1 MIHFFSHIRKSVS
14 LKIGLAVTTL
24 LMLSCTAFAQS
35 SCGFFDPK
43 VTFSDGSNAC
53 LSEFPFFSRKG
64 LLQSFPDHIQLAKS
78 HKDYAIAIPAN
89 PDRCPFVRFTAWDT
103 TAASQNALPRCQER
117 MDADLV
123 KNTTYKD
130 CRCDVLIDSGKTKLN
145 RTEFAGRLSSVEYFL
160 TTNNTV
166 EQARKAEEERQAK
179 AKREAEE
186 ERQAKAKR
194 EAEEQRQAKAKLE
207 DEERKKNEIK
217 IAIPGP
223 SNENR
228 PVAGPSIYTDRVA
241 LVVGNKNYITR
252 PLENPINDARAMRS
266 RLTALGFKVIY
277 FENLKVNEI
286 GDVMEKVANAIRP
299 GSVFVFFYAG
309 HGTQIDG
316 ENMFPAVDAKLTSA
330 FQLPTQSLDLNRVIR
345 IAESQK
351 ATIRIMI
358 LDACRDNPWQVVSQN
373 KRSIGSG
380 LAKVDPAE
388 GTIVLHAT
396 RAGGVA
402 ADTSEGNNGLFTHHI
417 LRHLDTQKLPI
428 EQLFK
433 RVSSDVKQASKGTQ
447 VPWTEGQIEGEFTFR
462 ER

>member
-1 MIHFFSHIRKSVS
+1 MNALKSHMFFSFINIKLFMNRCLFSIVI
-14 LKIGLAVTTL
+14 LFPF
-24 LMLSCTAFAQS
+24 TAFAQS
-35 SCGFFDPK
+35 SCGFNEPK

-64 LLQSFPDHIQLAKS
+64 LLQSFPDHIQVAKRY
-78 HKDYAIAIPAN
+78 KDYAIAIPAN
-89 PDRCPFVRFTAWDT
+89 PERCPFVRFTAWDT
-103 TAASQNALPRCQER
+103 TAASQNALPRCQEC
-117 MDADLV
+117 MDAELV

-145 RTEFAGRLSSVEYFL
+145 RMEFAGRLSSVEYFL

-166 EQARKAEEERQAK
+166 EQARKAEEE
-179 AKREAEE
+179 
-186 ERQAKAKR
+186 
-194 EAEEQRQAKAKLE
+194 
-207 DEERKKNEIK
+207 ERKKKEIK

-358 LDACRDNPWQVVSQN
+358 LDACRDNPWQLVTQS

-402 ADTSEGNNGLFTHHI
+402 ADASEGNNGLFTHHL

-433 RVSSDVKQASKGTQ
+433 RVSSDVKQASKGSQ

>member
-1 MIHFFSHIRKSVS
+1 MKALKSHMIFSFININFFMTRFVF
-14 LKIGLAVTTL
+14 LVV
-24 LMLSCTAFAQS
+24 MLFPFTAFAQS
-35 SCGFFDPK
+35 SCGFNEPK

-64 LLQSFPDHIQLAKS
+64 LLQSFPDHIQLAKRY
-78 HKDYAIAIPAN
+78 KDYAIAIPAN

-103 TAASQNALPRCQER
+103 PTASQNALPRCQER
-117 MDADLV
+117 MDAELV

-145 RTEFAGRLSSVEYFL
+145 RTEFAGRLSAVEYFL

-166 EQARKAEEERQAK
+166 QQARKAEEERQAK

-186 ERQAKAKR
+186 
-194 EAEEQRQAKAKLE
+194 
-207 DEERKKNEIK
+207 RKKNEIK
-217 IAIPGP
+217 IAIPG

-286 GDVMEKVANAIRP
+286 GDVMEKVANAIKP

-316 ENMFPAVDAKLTSA
+316 ENMFPAVVAKLTSA

-358 LDACRDNPWQVVSQN
+358 LDACRDNPWQVVTQS

-402 ADTSEGNNGLFTHHI
+402 ADTSEGNNGLFTHHL

>member
-1 MIHFFSHIRKSVS
+1 MKALKHHMIFSFISIK
-14 LKIGLAVTTL
+14 L
-24 LMLSCTAFAQS
+24 LITRCLFSIVILFPFTAFAQS
-35 SCGFFDPK
+35 SCGFIEPR
-43 VTFSDGSNAC
+43 VTFPDGSNAC

-64 LLQSFPDHIQLAKS
+64 LLQSFPDHIQVAKRF
-78 HKDYAIAIPAN
+78 KDYAIAIPAN

-117 MDADLV
+117 MDAELV

-145 RTEFAGRLSSVEYFL
+145 RTEFASRLSAVEYFL

-179 AKREAEE
+179 AKRETEE
-186 ERQAKAKR
+186 
-194 EAEEQRQAKAKLE
+194 
-207 DEERKKNEIK
+207 EERKKKEIK

-358 LDACRDNPWQVVSQN
+358 LDACRDNPWQLVSQN

-402 ADTSEGNNGLFTHHI
+402 ADTSEGNNGLFTHHL

-433 RVSSDVKQASKGTQ
+433 RVSSDVKQASKGSQ

>member
-1 MIHFFSHIRKSVS
+1 MTRFLFLIV
-14 LKIGLAVTTL
+14 
-24 LMLSCTAFAQS
+24 MLFPFTAFAQS
-35 SCGFFDPK
+35 SCGFLEPK

-64 LLQSFPDHIQLAKS
+64 LLQSFPDHIQVAKRY
-78 HKDYAIAIPAN
+78 KDYAIAIPAN

-103 TAASQNALPRCQER
+103 IAASQNALPRCQER
-117 MDADLV
+117 MDAELV

-145 RTEFAGRLSSVEYFL
+145 RMEFAGRLSSVEFFL

-194 EAEEQRQAKAKLE
+194 ENEE
-207 DEERKKNEIK
+207 EERKKKEIK

-223 SNENR
+223 SNENN

-286 GDVMEKVANAIRP
+286 GDVMEKVANAIQP

-316 ENMFPAVDAKLTSA
+316 ENMLPAVDAKLTSA

-345 IAESQK
+345 IAETQK

-358 LDACRDNPWQVVSQN
+358 LDACRDNPWQVVTQS
-373 KRSIGSG
+373 KRSIRSG
-380 LAKVDPAE
+380 LAKVEPAE

-402 ADTSEGNNGLFTHHI
+402 ADASEGNNGLFTHHL

-433 RVSSDVKQASKGTQ
+433 RVSSDVKQASKGSQ

>member
-1 MIHFFSHIRKSVS
+1 MKALKSHMIFSFININFFMTRFVF
-14 LKIGLAVTTL
+14 LVV
-24 LMLSCTAFAQS
+24 MLFPFTAFAQS
-35 SCGFFDPK
+35 SCGFNEPK

-64 LLQSFPDHIQLAKS
+64 LLQSFPDHIQLAKRY
-78 HKDYAIAIPAN
+78 KDYAIAIPAN

-103 TAASQNALPRCQER
+103 PTASQNALPRCQER
-117 MDADLV
+117 MDAELV

-145 RTEFAGRLSSVEYFL
+145 RMEFAGRLSSVEYFL

-194 EAEEQRQAKAKLE
+194 E

-358 LDACRDNPWQVVSQN
+358 LDACRDNPWQVVTQS

-402 ADTSEGNNGLFTHHI
+402 ADTSEGNNGLFTHHL

>member
-1 MIHFFSHIRKSVS
+1 MKALKSHMIFSFININFFMTRFVF
-14 LKIGLAVTTL
+14 LVV
-24 LMLSCTAFAQS
+24 MLFPFTAFGQS
-35 SCGFFDPK
+35 SCGFNEPK

-64 LLQSFPDHIQLAKS
+64 LLQSFPDHIQLAKRY
-78 HKDYAIAIPAN
+78 KDYAIAIPAN

-103 TAASQNALPRCQER
+103 PTASQNALPRCQER
-117 MDADLV
+117 MDAELV

-145 RTEFAGRLSSVEYFL
+145 RMEFAGRLSSVEYFL

-194 EAEEQRQAKAKLE
+194 E

-358 LDACRDNPWQVVSQN
+358 LDACRDNPWQVVTQS

-402 ADTSEGNNGLFTHHI
+402 ADTSEGNNGLFTHHL

>member
-1 MIHFFSHIRKSVS
+1 MKALKSHMIFSFININFFMTRFVF
-14 LKIGLAVTTL
+14 LVV
-24 LMLSCTAFAQS
+24 MLFPFTAFAQS
-35 SCGFFDPK
+35 SCGFNEPK

-64 LLQSFPDHIQLAKS
+64 LLQSFPDHIQLAKRY
-78 HKDYAIAIPAN
+78 KDYAIAIPAN

-103 TAASQNALPRCQER
+103 PTASQNALPRCQER
-117 MDADLV
+117 MDAELV

-145 RTEFAGRLSSVEYFL
+145 RMEFAGRLSSVEYFL

-194 EAEEQRQAKAKLE
+194 E

-277 FENLKVNEI
+277 FENLKVYEI

-358 LDACRDNPWQVVSQN
+358 LDACRDNPWQVVTQS

-402 ADTSEGNNGLFTHHI
+402 ADTREGNNGLFTHHL

>member
-1 MIHFFSHIRKSVS
+1 MKALQCHMIFSFINIKLFMTRCLFSIVI
-14 LKIGLAVTTL
+14 LIPF
-24 LMLSCTAFAQS
+24 TAFAQS
-35 SCGFFDPK
+35 SCGFLEPK

-64 LLQSFPDHIQLAKS
+64 LLQSFPDHIQMAKK

-89 PDRCPFVRFTAWDT
+89 PERCPFVRFTQWDST
-103 TAASQNALPRCQER
+103 SASEAALPKCQER
-117 MDADLV
+117 MDAAMV
-123 KNTTYKD
+123 KDTNYKD

-186 ERQAKAKR
+186 QRQAKAKR
-194 EAEEQRQAKAKLE
+194 E

-217 IAIPGP
+217 IAIPGS

-358 LDACRDNPWQVVSQN
+358 LDACRDNPWQLVTQS

-402 ADTSEGNNGLFTHHI
+402 ADTSEGNNGLFTHHL

>member
-1 MIHFFSHIRKSVS
+1 MTRFLFLIV
-14 LKIGLAVTTL
+14 
-24 LMLSCTAFAQS
+24 MLFPFTAFGQS
-35 SCGFFDPK
+35 SCRFNEPK

-64 LLQSFPDHIQLAKS
+64 LLQSFPDHIQLAKRY
-78 HKDYAIAIPAN
+78 KDYAIAIPAN

-103 TAASQNALPRCQER
+103 TTASQNALPRCQER
-117 MDADLV
+117 MDAELV

-186 ERQAKAKR
+186 ERQARAKR
-194 EAEEQRQAKAKLE
+194 ETEE
-207 DEERKKNEIK
+207 EERKKKEIK

-358 LDACRDNPWQVVSQN
+358 LDACRDNPWQLVTQS

-402 ADTSEGNNGLFTHHI
+402 ADTSEGNNGLFTHHL

-462 ER
+462 EK

>member
-1 MIHFFSHIRKSVS
+1 MKALKSHMIFSFININFFMTRFVF
-14 LKIGLAVTTL
+14 LVV
-24 LMLSCTAFAQS
+24 MLFPFTAFAQS
-35 SCGFFDPK
+35 SCGFNEPK

-64 LLQSFPDHIQLAKS
+64 LLQSFPDHIQLAKRY
-78 HKDYAIAIPAN
+78 KDYAIAIPSN

-103 TAASQNALPRCQER
+103 PTASQNALPRCQER
-117 MDADLV
+117 MDAELV

-145 RTEFAGRLSSVEYFL
+145 RMEFAGRLSSVEYFL

-179 AKREAEE
+179 AKRE
-186 ERQAKAKR
+186 
-194 EAEEQRQAKAKLE
+194 
-207 DEERKKNEIK
+207 DEERKKKEIK
-217 IAIPGP
+217 IAVPGP
-223 SNENR
+223 SNENK

-402 ADTSEGNNGLFTHHI
+402 ADTSEGNNGLFTHHL

>member
-1 MIHFFSHIRKSVS
+1 
-14 LKIGLAVTTL
+14 
-24 LMLSCTAFAQS
+24 
-35 SCGFFDPK
+35 

-89 PDRCPFVRFTAWDT
+89 PERCPFVRFTHWDST
-103 TAASQNALPRCQER
+103 SASEAALPKCQER
-117 MDADLV
+117 MDTELV

-160 TTNNTV
+160 TTNKTV
-166 EQARKAEEERQAK
+166 VQARKAEEERQAK

-194 EAEEQRQAKAKLE
+194 E
-207 DEERKKNEIK
+207 DEERKKNDIK

-358 LDACRDNPWQVVSQN
+358 LDACRDNPWQLVTQS

-402 ADTSEGNNGLFTHHI
+402 ADTSEGNNGLFTHHL